1 MSCFAAGGTA
11 SATYCGGVAL
21 VMIDLTTVEPWED
34 FLALQT
40 LHFDACACRE
50 YVGDA
55 CAGSDE

>member
-1 MSCFAAGGTA
+1 
-11 SATYCGGVAL
+11 
-21 VMIDLTTVEPWED
+21 VMNDLTTVEPWED

-55 CAGSDE
+55 CAGGDE